1 MIFVFPMAG
10 ESRRFAHAGY
20 VRPKFQ
26 LVIHGAPLFDHAV
39 AGFSAYFRNDRFLF
53 VTRDADGSDFAA
65 ERCLSLGLAHWEI
78 VTLAGGTSGQA
89 ETVMAGLEKAGIGDE
104 QAIIIFNIDTVR
116 PGYRKPGP
124 VADPSCA
131 GYLEV
136 FNGVGHGGE
145 PNAGSAWSYVA
156 EDPLVPGTVAAVA
169 EKLAI
174 SDLCCT
180 GLYYFRKVGDFR
192 WAYRHPA
199 PPRSDAER
207 AERYVAPLY
216 NALIAR
222 GDRIALSV
230 IASSEM
236 VCCGTPEEY
245 QVAQVSDEIGRRL
258 RP

>member
-20 VRPKFQ
+20 GLPKFQ
-26 LVIHGAPLFDHAV
+26 LVMHGAPLFDHVV
-39 AGFSAYFRNDRFLF
+39 AGFSAYFRDDRFLF
-53 VTRDADGSDFAA
+53 VTRDANGAAFAA
-65 ERCLSLGLAHWEI
+65 ARCLSLGLAHWEI
-78 VTLAGGTSGQA
+78 VTLVGETSGQA
-89 ETVMAGLEKAGIGDE
+89 ETVMAGLEMAGIGDE
-104 QAIIIFNIDTVR
+104 EAIIIFNIDTVR
-116 PGYRKPGP
+116 VGYRKPGV

-136 FNGVGHGGE
+136 FEGG
-145 PNAGSAWSYVA
+145 GLGWSYVA
-156 EDPLVPGTVAAVA
+156 PDPDSPGTVAGVA

-174 SDLCCT
+174 SGLCCT
-180 GLYYFRKVGDFR
+180 GLYHFRKAGDFR

-199 PPRSDAER
+199 PPRSAAEH

-222 GDRIALSV
+222 GDRIALTK
-230 IASSEM
+230 IARSQ
-236 VCCGTPEEY
+236 VVFCGTPQDYE
-245 QVAQVSDEIGRRL
+245 QAKTSTEIGRGL